1 MQADDQ
7 QLADAVRGGD
17 RAAAAELVERH
28 YAAIYAYLR
37 RLAGSETE
45 AADLTQITFTRVWQ
59 ALPGFAGRSALRGW
73 LHGIAHHVYLDWRR
87 RNGRLES
94 RPDEWWLAHA
104 DERLGPDRLAADGDL
119 AATVYA
125 AVDGLDPDL
134 RGTVHLHYY
143 QGLTLEETAAALDI
157 ASSTVKY
164 RLRQA
169 LDRLQQRL
177 SGAPNPAF
185 LASGRTAP

>member
-1 MQADDQ
+1 MEADEQ
-7 QLADAVRGGD
+7 TLV
-17 RAAAAELVERH
+17 AAARRGEPGAATELVGRH
-28 YAAIYAYLR
+28 YAAIYAFLR

-104 DERLGPDRLAADGDL
+104 DTRLGPDRLAADGDL

-125 AVDGLDPDL
+125 EVDGLDPDL
-134 RGTVHLHYY
+134 RGAVHLHYY
-143 QGLTLEETAAALDI
+143 QGLTLEETAVALGI

-177 SGAPNPAF
+177 AGVPNPLF